1 MNRNPNGSCM
11 DAKKRANHLALLQ
24 ITDLPRAHGAATNW
38 VALHLPVSA
47 RVSVETTHMHCRN
60 ALPQE
65 MCNFPTILKENEA
78 YILLYPIKKKQ
89 TQVKHPTPPFSLT
102 TSAPL
107 SNLSLAP
114 SVPSPFRVPPRCPP
128 FSAHR
133 AIANE
138 HHLHPLW
145 RTELSGSPAIGRPPR
160 HRPGRMDQPSKTIQ
174 NPLVAGLPM
183 FSYNTHIYRD
193 VVPSIY

>member
-38 VALHLPVSA
+38 VALHLSVSA

-78 YILLYPIKKKQ
+78 YILLYPIKKN
-89 TQVKHPTPPFSLT
+89 KHK
-102 TSAPL
+102 
-107 SNLSLAP
+107 SN
-114 SVPSPFRVPPRCPP
+114 
-128 FSAHR
+128 
-133 AIANE
+133 IQ
-138 HHLHPLW
+138 HLRFL
-145 RTELSGSPAIGRPPR
+145 
-160 HRPGRMDQPSKTIQ
+160 
-174 NPLVAGLPM
+174 
-183 FSYNTHIYRD
+183 
-193 VVPSIY
+193 